1 MEFMTWTSDLSVG
14 VAVLDDDHKRLI
26 GIINQLH
33 FGITA
38 GHDRKVLEA
47 VLGELVDY
55 TIIHFSREEEMLQK
69 AGYVAIPA
77 HKTEHEKFI
86 AQISNVQKRIK
97 SAPVAM
103 LDLEL
108 MGFLRSWLF
117 SHILV
122 SDKKYGPRLNAY
134 GLF

>member
-14 VAVLDDDHKRLI
+14 VAVLDDDHKKLI

-38 GHDRKVLEA
+38 GHDKEVLGA
-47 VLGELVDY
+47 VLGQLVNY
-55 TIIHFSREEEMLQK
+55 TKFHFAREEEMLLA
-69 AGYVAIPA
+69 AGYQAMPS
-77 HKTEHEKFI
+77 HLTEHEKFI
-86 AQISNVQKRIK
+86 RQISNVQARLK
-97 SAPVAM
+97 SSSAAM

-108 MGFLRSWLF
+108 MDFLRDWLF

-134 GLF
+134 GLY

>member
-1 MEFMTWTSDLSVG
+1 MKFMNWTPDLSVG
-14 VAVLDDDHKRLI
+14 VAILDDDHKRLI

-47 VLGELVDY
+47 VLDELVDY
-55 TIIHFSREEEMLQK
+55 TIFHFSREEGMLMK
-69 AGYVAIPA
+69 AGYVAMPA

-86 AQISNVQKRIK
+86 RQISNVQKRIK

-108 MGFLRSWLF
+108 MDFLRDWLY

-134 GLF
+134 GLY

>member
-86 AQISNVQKRIK
+86 AQISNVQNRIK